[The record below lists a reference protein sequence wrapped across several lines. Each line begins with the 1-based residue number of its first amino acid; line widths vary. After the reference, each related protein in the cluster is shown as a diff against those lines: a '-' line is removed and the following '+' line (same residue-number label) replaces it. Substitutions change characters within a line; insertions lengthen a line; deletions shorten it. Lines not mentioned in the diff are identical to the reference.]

1 MSELEIVLASSSK
14 IRRKIAHNHSGVKC
28 TFCNPNVDEQ
38 MLKKNFLGT
47 FEDLPQYLAK
57 QKALRINKKFPTDY
71 ILGCDQICLINN
83 KILEKPITKSK
94 AAENLK
100 LLAGKI
106 HQLIGGYHVQKDK
119 NVILSLKTIT
129 NMKMKKLTNAEIKNY
144 IELDDPLES
153 CGSYKFESNGY
164 TLFDSVDGGVE
175 TINGLPF
182 EMILQ
187 KLYEKIS
194 NN

>member
-57 QKALRINKKFPTDY
+57 QKALSIIQKFPTDY

-100 LLAGKI
+100 LLAGKT

-129 NMKMKKLTNAEIKNY
+129 NMKMKKLTNTEIKNY

>member
-1 MSELEIVLASSSK
+1 MSKLEVVLASSSK
-14 IRRKIAHNHSGVKC
+14 IRRAIASNYSGVKC
-28 TFCNPNVDEQ
+28 TFCSPNVDEQ
-38 MLKKNFLGT
+38 RLKKNYLGS
-47 FEDLPQYLAK
+47 FEDLPHYLAK
-57 QKALRINKKFPTDY
+57 QKALSIIKKFPSNY

-83 KILEKPITKSK
+83 KILEKPLTKSK
-94 AAENLK
+94 AEENLK
-100 LLAGKI
+100 LLAGKT
-106 HQLIGGYHVQKDK
+106 HQLIGGYHVHKDE

-129 NMKMKKLTNAEIKNY
+129 NMKMKKLTNTEIKNY

-164 TLFDSVDGGVE
+164 ALFDSVDGSVE

-182 EMILQ
+182 EKILL

>member
-57 QKALRINKKFPTDY
+57 QKALSIIQKFPTDY

-129 NMKMKKLTNAEIKNY
+129 NMKMKKLTNTEIKNY

>member
-1 MSELEIVLASSSK
+1 
-14 IRRKIAHNHSGVKC
+14 
-28 TFCNPNVDEQ
+28 
-38 MLKKNFLGT
+38 
-47 FEDLPQYLAK
+47 
-57 QKALRINKKFPTDY
+57 
-71 ILGCDQICLINN
+71 
-83 KILEKPITKSK
+83 
-94 AAENLK
+94 
-100 LLAGKI
+100 
-106 HQLIGGYHVQKDK
+106 
-119 NVILSLKTIT
+119 
-129 NMKMKKLTNAEIKNY
+129 MKMKKLTNTEIKNY

>member
-57 QKALRINKKFPTDY
+57 QKALSIIQKFPTDY

-119 NVILSLKTIT
+119 KVILSLKTIT